1 MSTLTFRNIDLSP
14 ADPVSTWPVEAIQ
27 AALERGGLSDWRRLA
42 KAVMAQPWGPVARRI
57 EEVLRYSRPYGVADL
72 MERVIDRARS
82 EAEQAER
89 AAVALEV
96 GQLIERS
103 GLSRADFASQIGTSP
118 SRLSTYA
125 TGKVTPS
132 AALMVRMC
140 AATADSDERGLPP
153 ADLGA

>member
-1 MSTLTFRNIDLSP
+1 MSTLTFRNVDLSP

-27 AALERGGLSDWRRLA
+27 TALERGGLSDWRRLA
-42 KAVMAQPWGPVARRI
+42 RAVMAQPWGPVSRRI
-57 EEVLRYSRPYGVADL
+57 EEVLGYSRPYGVADL

-89 AAVALEV
+89 AAVALEISRLV
-96 GQLIERS
+96 ERS
-103 GLSRADFASQIGTSP
+103 GLSRADFASRIGTSP

-132 AALMVRMC
+132 AALMVRMRGEVGNGR
-140 AATADSDERGLPP
+140 AARAI
-153 ADLGA
+153 